1 MTSGIYAL
9 LLNPV
14 VELRRYLA
22 LNVLNFLF
30 SSEIVDQIDNILSLK
45 RSSRSSVFYALRGFT
60 QNICICGSTMVIEL
74 ETILNLSDLRGH

>member
-14 VELRRYLA
+14 VELRRHLA

-45 RSSRSSVFYALRGFT
+45 SFKVFCFLRFARIHPK
-60 QNICICGSTMVIEL
+60 NIYICGSTMVIEL

>member
-14 VELRRYLA
+14 VELRRHLA
-22 LNVLNFLF
+22 LDVLNFFF

-45 RSSRSSVFYALRGFT
+45 SFKVFCFLRFARIHLKIFASVVVPW
-60 QNICICGSTMVIEL
+60 S
-74 ETILNLSDLRGH
+74 LNWKQY

>member
-14 VELRRYLA
+14 VELRRHLA
-22 LNVLNFLF
+22 LDVLNFLF

-45 RSSRSSVFYALRGFT
+45 SFKVLCFLRFARIHSKIFASVVVPW
-60 QNICICGSTMVIEL
+60 S
-74 ETILNLSDLRGH
+74 LNWKQY